1 MNLPSQAVR
10 IRRAGLRCTPGR
22 TVVLEMIEA
31 MREPV
36 THAQL
41 LAQSSLQHMDSVTL
55 YRTLD
60 ALHRAGLLH
69 RIQGEKGIWRYCPQ
83 PRHREG
89 CPGNHAHFLCVR
101 CGAMRCL
108 VEQPLPRIEV
118 PPNVTVFSREFIAH
132 GICETC
138 SADSGDISR

>member
-1 MNLPSQAVR
+1 
-10 IRRAGLRCTPGR
+10 
-22 TVVLEMIEA
+22 

-41 LAQSSLQHMDSVTL
+41 LDQPSLRQMDPVTL

-60 ALHRAGLLH
+60 AL
-69 RIQGEKGIWRYCPQ
+69 
-83 PRHREG
+83 HREG

-118 PPNVTVFSREFIAH
+118 PPDVTVFSREFIAH